1 MSKGDAK
8 APSQRQLRVGE
19 ELRHA
24 LAWILERGDIR
35 DPGLAGVAVTV
46 TEVRVSPDLRN
57 ATAFVMPLG
66 GDHVPSVV
74 EALNRAA
81 PFVRRQLGKAVKLRR
96 LPALDFV
103 ADTSFDEAG
112 RIANYRLRIPDAK
125 TKAVSALK
133 GLNLKVIAAGDSYND
148 TGMLKEAD
156 VGILFRAPEN
166 VVKKFPQFPVT
177 RTYEEFKTAIIEA
190 NKQLEGNI
198 I

>member
-1 MSKGDAK
+1 MKKGESK

-24 LAWILERGDIR
+24 LAWILERGEIR
-35 DPGLAGVAVTV
+35 DPGLGGAAITV
-46 TEVRVSPDLRN
+46 TEVRISPDLGN

-66 GDHVPSVV
+66 GNDVPGVV

-112 RIANYRLRIPDAK
+112 RIESLLK
-125 TKAVSALK
+125 TPAVARDLGHVLSPGK
-133 GLNLKVIAAGDSYND
+133 SPY
-148 TGMLKEAD
+148 
-156 VGILFRAPEN
+156 
-166 VVKKFPQFPVT
+166 
-177 RTYEEFKTAIIEA
+177 
-190 NKQLEGNI
+190 
-198 I
+198 